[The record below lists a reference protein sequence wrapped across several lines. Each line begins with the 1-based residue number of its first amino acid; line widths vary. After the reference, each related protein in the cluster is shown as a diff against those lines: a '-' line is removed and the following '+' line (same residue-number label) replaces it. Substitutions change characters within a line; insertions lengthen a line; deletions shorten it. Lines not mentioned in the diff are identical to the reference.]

1 MSNNISY
8 LKSKVRNAV
17 LEKRNALPLIHIAQK
32 SDYIQEIIINSK
44 EFRIAN
50 VVGGY
55 VSKGSEVRTQKIL
68 KSAIIDNK
76 TLALP
81 KIVNDRIIFRRV
93 TSMDFQGN
101 KLVTS
106 RFGTKEPPNS
116 ANIVNNIDTLI
127 VPGIAFDKQGY
138 RLGYGKGFYDKYLAR
153 KKGLFTM
160 GLAFEFQLLE
170 NDLPH
175 NDFDQKLNAL
185 ITESRIIYFDI

>member
-1 MSNNISY
+1 MSDNIDY

-17 LEKRNALPLIHIAQK
+17 LEKRNALALIHIAQK
-32 SDYIQEIIINSK
+32 SDHIQEIIINSK

-76 TLALP
+76 ILALP
-81 KIVNDRIIFRRV
+81 KIVNERIIFRRV

-106 RFGTKEPPNS
+106 RFGTKE
-116 ANIVNNIDTLI
+116 
-127 VPGIAFDKQGY
+127 
-138 RLGYGKGFYDKYLAR
+138 
-153 KKGLFTM
+153 
-160 GLAFEFQLLE
+160 
-170 NDLPH
+170 
-175 NDFDQKLNAL
+175 
-185 ITESRIIYFDI
+185 